1 MNPLDLRLETPR
13 LVLRVPNDAD
23 AEALAAWLT
32 EWEIARWTANIPH
45 PYGIENA
52 RSWIADVRASI
63 EAARALSFVI
73 ERRDAAGAIAPGVI
87 GGVGVALDGPGKEGD
102 LGWWIAIP
110 HQGNGYA
117 FEAAARLVEFCWS
130 MEMTRL
136 TAGALPD
143 NAPSLAVAR
152 KLGMRPNGKLL
163 RSQPARETPRETLE
177 FVLER

>member
-1 MNPLDLRLETPR
+1 MRRAVNPLDLRLETPR
-13 LVLRVPNDAD
+13 LILRVPRDDDAR
-23 AEALAAWLT
+23 ALAAWLA

-52 RSWIADVRASI
+52 RSWIADSRAAI
-63 EAARALSFVI
+63 QAARALSFVI
-73 ERRDAAGAIAPGVI
+73 ERRAEGDVI
-87 GGVGVALDGPGKEGD
+87 GGIGAALDGPGKEGD

-117 FEAAARLVEFCWS
+117 FEAASRLVEFCWS

-143 NAPSLAVAR
+143 NAPSLAVAL
-152 KLGMRPNGKLL
+152 KLGMRPDGTML
-163 RSQPARETPRETLE
+163 RSQPARETSRETLE
-177 FVLER
+177 FVLMR

>member
-1 MNPLDLRLETPR
+1 VNPLDLRLETPR
-13 LVLRVPNDAD
+13 LILRVPNDSD
-23 AEALAAWLT
+23 AEALAAWLA

-63 EAARALSFVI
+63 EAARALTFVI
-73 ERRDAAGAIAPGVI
+73 ERR
-87 GGVGVALDGPGKEGD
+87 DGPGKEGD

-163 RSQPARETPRETLE
+163 RSQPARDKPRETLE

>member
-1 MNPLDLRLETPR
+1 VNPLDLRLETPR
-13 LVLRVPNDAD
+13 LILRVPRDGD
-23 AEALAAWLT
+23 AEALAAWLA

-63 EAARALSFVI
+63 EAARALTFVI
-73 ERRDAAGAIAPGVI
+73 ERRDAAGVI

-110 HQGNGYA
+110 HQRNGYA

-177 FVLER
+177 FVLVR